1 MKKTIF
7 TLAAIVGMG
16 VAAYSQG
23 VVVVGNSFINSDV
36 VDYNAGN
43 SVLTGSENYTP
54 ASSFTAQLWYTAS
67 TTQPTPASLGANQYG
82 YLTTSQFNADASGLT
97 LADTLSGSGGNF
109 EDPNG
114 VLLSGTTGGAA
125 ATLVLVAWDGSYAN
139 LAAAIT
145 AGANVGI
152 ISFSNPTANGTS
164 DPNFYYLTGWDA
176 LTPSPAAAAY
186 NSTTFG
192 GSDLVLSPTT
202 VPEPTSLAL
211 AGLGG
216 FGMLMA
222 LRRKQA

>member
-1 MKKTIF
+1 MKKTLF
-7 TLAAIVGMG
+7 ALAAIVGVG
-16 VAAYSQG
+16 VSAYSQG

-36 VDYNAGN
+36 VDYNAAN
-43 SVLTGSENYTP
+43 TVLTGSANYTP
-54 ASSFTAQLWYTAS
+54 ASSFTAQLWYTAA
-67 TTQPTPASLGANQYG
+67 TTQPTPSSLGADQYG
-82 YLTTSQFNADASGLT
+82 YLSLSQFNTAASGLT
-97 LADTLSGSGGNF
+97 LADTLTGSGGSF

-125 ATLVLVAWDGSYAN
+125 ATLVLVAWTGSYAN
-139 LAAAIT
+139 LAAAVSG
-145 AGANVGI
+145 GADVGI
-152 ISFSNPTANGTS
+152 ITFSNPTAIGTS

-192 GSDLVLSPTT
+192 GSDLVLSP